1 MSSIIPELID
11 PKGLQYVNSQFNN
24 PLITNLA
31 DIMSQLKN
39 KKKKPSENDKI
50 HLKERQNF
58 LLDQIDFAELFVN
71 FRINNPQIQKNR
83 PDNTIFIIDHERQLL
98 LTGGKLRKTRKKR
111 KTRRIKRKSR
121 RTKFL

>member
-39 KKKKPSENDKI
+39 KKKK
-50 HLKERQNF
+50 
-58 LLDQIDFAELFVN
+58 AVVY
-71 FRINNPQIQKNR
+71 
-83 PDNTIFIIDHERQLL
+83 
-98 LTGGKLRKTRKKR
+98 
-111 KTRRIKRKSR
+111 
-121 RTKFL
+121 